1 MYVGLKMLKDFKK
14 VTPQTPVLDADK
26 LLKGSDFW
34 MLLVVD
40 DARNLLGYVRKEDI
54 ALALPSIMTTLDKH
68 EALYLLSKLTVQK
81 IMRKDIIAVH
91 PEMEIEQAAEIMHQ
105 KNLAGLAVVNEQQKL
120 VGYINRS
127 VMLDVLV
134 EEMGLKQGGSRI
146 VFEVEDRAGVLHEVS
161 GIIKELGVSIIAT
174 GTFYHNDRRMVVIR
188 LAVDDPHLVAGAIE
202 RKGFRLV
209 SAADFEEEWAS

>member
-40 DARNLLGYVRKEDI
+40 EARNLLGYVRKEDI
-54 ALALPSIMTTLDKH
+54 ALALPSIMTTLEKH

-105 KNLAGLAVVNEQQKL
+105 KNLAGLAVLNEQQKL

-161 GIIKELGVSIIAT
+161 GIIKDLGVSIIAT

-188 LAVDDPHLVAGAIE
+188 LAIDDPCLVAGAIE
-202 RKGFRLV
+202 RKGYKLV
-209 SAADFEEEWAS
+209 SAADFEEEWTS

>member
-26 LLKGSDFW
+26 LLKGSDYW

-40 DARNLLGYVRKEDI
+40 DSKNLLGYVRKEDI

-161 GIIKELGVSIIAT
+161 GIIKEMGVSIIAT

-188 LAVDDPHLVAGAIE
+188 LAVDDPYKVAGAIE
-202 RKGFRLV
+202 RKGYKLV
-209 SAADFEEEWAS
+209 SAADFEEEWTS

>member
-14 VTPQTPVLDADK
+14 VTPQTPVLEADK
-26 LLKGSDFW
+26 LLRGSDFW

-40 DARNLLGYVRKEDI
+40 DNKELLGYVRKEDV

-68 EALYLLSKLTVQK
+68 EALYLLSKLTVKK
-81 IMRKDIIAVH
+81 IMRQDMITVH
-91 PEMEIEQAAEIMHQ
+91 PEMEIEQAADIMHQ
-105 KNLAGLAVVNEQQKL
+105 KNLAGLAVLSEQGRL

-146 VFEVEDRAGVLHEVS
+146 VFEVEDRTGVLHEVS
-161 GIIKELGVSIIAT
+161 GIIRDLGVSIIAT
-174 GTFYHNDRRMVVIR
+174 GTFYHQNRRMVVIR
-188 LAVDDPHLVAGAIE
+188 LAVDDPSLVAGAIE
-202 RKGFRLV
+202 RKGYRLV
-209 SAADFEEEWAS
+209 SAADFEHEWMS

>member
-26 LLKGSDFW
+26 LLTGSDFW

-40 DARNLLGYVRKEDI
+40 DNSKLLGYVRKEDI
-54 ALALPSIMTTLDKH
+54 ALALPSIMTTLEKH

-81 IMRKDIIAVH
+81 LMRKDIIAVH

-105 KNLAGLAVVNEQQKL
+105 KNLAGLAVVGDQQKL
-120 VGYINRS
+120 VGYITRS

-146 VFEVEDRAGVLHEVS
+146 VFEVEDRTGVLHEVS
-161 GIIKELGVSIIAT
+161 GIINDLGVSIIAT

-188 LAVDDPHLVAGAIE
+188 LAVDDPCLVAGAIE
-202 RKGFRLV
+202 RKGYKLV
-209 SAADFEEEWAS
+209 SAADFEEEWTS

>member
-1 MYVGLKMLKDFKK
+1 MYVGLKMLKDFTK

-26 LLKGSDFW
+26 LLKGSDSW

-40 DARNLLGYVRKEDI
+40 EAKNLLGYIRKEDI
-54 ALALPSIMTTLDKH
+54 ALALPSIMTTLEKH

-91 PEMEIEQAAEIMHQ
+91 PEMEIEQAAEIMYQ
-105 KNLAGLAVVNEQQKL
+105 KNLAGLAVLNEQQKL

-146 VFEVEDRAGVLHEVS
+146 VFEVEDRTGVLHEVS
-161 GIIKELGVSIIAT
+161 GIIKDMGVSIIAT

-188 LAVDDPHLVAGAIE
+188 LAVDDPCLVAGAIE
-202 RKGFRLV
+202 RKGYRLV
-209 SAADFEEEWAS
+209 SAADFEEEWTS

>member
-14 VTPQTPVLDADK
+14 VTPLTPVLDADK
-26 LLKGSDFW
+26 LLKGSELW

-40 DARNLLGYVRKEDI
+40 ENKDLVGYVRKEDI

-68 EALYLLSKLTVQK
+68 EALYLLSKLTVKK
-81 IMRKDIIAVH
+81 IMRKDIITVH
-91 PEMEIEQAAEIMHQ
+91 PEMEIEQAAEIMYQ
-105 KNLAGLAVVNEQQKL
+105 KNLAGLAVVNEQGKL

-146 VFEVEDRAGVLHEVS
+146 VFEVEDRTGVLHEVS
-161 GIIKELGVSIIAT
+161 GIIKDMGVSIIAT
-174 GTFYHNDRRMVVIR
+174 GTFYHANRRMVVIR
-188 LAVDDPHLVAGAIE
+188 LAVDDPCLVAGAIE
-202 RKGFRLV
+202 RKGYRLV
-209 SAADFEEEWAS
+209 SAADFENEWMP

>member
-26 LLKGSDFW
+26 LLTGSDFW

-40 DARNLLGYVRKEDI
+40 DNSKLLGYVRKEDI
-54 ALALPSIMTTLDKH
+54 ALALPSIMTTLEKH

-105 KNLAGLAVVNEQQKL
+105 KNLAGLAVVGEQQKL

-146 VFEVEDRAGVLHEVS
+146 VFEVEDRTGVLHEVS

-188 LAVDDPHLVAGAIE
+188 LAVDDPCLVAGAIE
-202 RKGFRLV
+202 RKGYKLV
-209 SAADFEEEWAS
+209 SAADFEEEWTS